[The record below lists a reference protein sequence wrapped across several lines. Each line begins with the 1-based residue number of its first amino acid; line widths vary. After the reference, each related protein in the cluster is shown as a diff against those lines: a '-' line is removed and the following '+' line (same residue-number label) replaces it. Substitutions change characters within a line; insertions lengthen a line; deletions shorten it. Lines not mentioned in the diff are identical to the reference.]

1 MNLFKTLA
9 IGFAA
14 SCYTLPV
21 HTAEITGAGST
32 FAAPVY
38 AQWAHAYRKASGVK
52 VNYQG
57 IGSSAGLKQI
67 IAKTVDFAASDTPLT
82 ANALSKAGLLQFPT
96 IAGGVVPVVNVPG
109 IQPGEM
115 VVSGQVLGDIY
126 LGKTTKWNDPEI
138 IKLNP
143 ALHTRARL
151 PDLTIAVVRRADGSG
166 TSALWTHYVSQ
177 TNAQWKKTVG
187 EGATVSWPAGIGGK
201 GNDGVAAFVG
211 RLKGAIGYIEWS
223 YAKQNKISYVRLRNP
238 EGAIVAPNVQTFKA
252 ALERIDWTKSS
263 EPMAPIPRQNA
274 WPHGIQR
281 IALLIPS
288 YRRPCPCRCSA
299 TGGIDHSVFIR
310 RADRL
315 VAGGV
320 MAGDPRFWRG
330 IFMESSLG
338 SAF

>member
-115 VVSGQVLGDIY
+115 VLSGQVLGDIY
-126 LGKTTKWNDPEI
+126 LGKITNGTTLKSSNSIRRCTHAPGCPI
-138 IKLNP
+138 S
-143 ALHTRARL
+143 RL
-151 PDLTIAVVRRADGSG
+151 PWCGARTARAPARSG
-166 TSALWTHYVSQ
+166 
-177 TNAQWKKTVG
+177 
-187 EGATVSWPAGIGGK
+187 
-201 GNDGVAAFVG
+201 
-211 RLKGAIGYIEWS
+211 
-223 YAKQNKISYVRLRNP
+223 
-238 EGAIVAPNVQTFKA
+238 
-252 ALERIDWTKSS
+252 
-263 EPMAPIPRQNA
+263 PI
-274 WPHGIQR
+274 I
-281 IALLIPS
+281 
-288 YRRPCPCRCSA
+288 YRRPTRNGKRPLAKAQPSA
-299 TGGIDHSVFIR
+299 GR
-310 RADRL
+310 RASGEKEMT
-315 VAGGV
+315 AS
-320 MAGDPRFWRG
+320 PP
-330 IFMESSLG
+330 SLG
-338 SAF
+338 V

>member
-67 IAKTVDFAASDTPLT
+67 IAKTVDLT

-115 VVSGQVLGDIY
+115 VLSGQVLGDIY
-126 LGKTTKWNDPEI
+126 L
-138 IKLNP
+138 
-143 ALHTRARL
+143 
-151 PDLTIAVVRRADGSG
+151 
-166 TSALWTHYVSQ
+166 
-177 TNAQWKKTVG
+177 
-187 EGATVSWPAGIGGK
+187 
-201 GNDGVAAFVG
+201 
-211 RLKGAIGYIEWS
+211 
-223 YAKQNKISYVRLRNP
+223 AKS
-238 EGAIVAPNVQTFKA
+238 
-252 ALERIDWTKSS
+252 
-263 EPMAPIPRQNA
+263 
-274 WPHGIQR
+274 
-281 IALLIPS
+281 
-288 YRRPCPCRCSA
+288 
-299 TGGIDHSVFIR
+299 
-310 RADRL
+310 
-315 VAGGV
+315 
-320 MAGDPRFWRG
+320 
-330 IFMESSLG
+330 
-338 SAF
+338 